1 MVTRRGGNGC
11 AGLLAGGNQLGLE
24 LRAVDPACARDYLP
38 DQAELSRAVDA
49 VRGGMGESVYASR
62 QDWEE
67 AQLKL
72 ALQLETL
79 GAAAGDQLSVDEQAL
94 ETAQEQLRYLDDL
107 LVASRAEIDAVRGTT
122 EAVLGVTTAVDA
134 LRAAILKEKED
145 GEGGGSGGGGSSGGG
160 GFAIGGSGPNDG
172 SNVPGTIPQT
182 KEEEILFQ
190 YKGYDPSSTED
201 LRKAYNKA
209 LYYNWTIE
217 DIARAYDVD
226 YEDMR
231 KLFED
236 HGIPA
241 FARGGAH
248 LGGVRLVGEEGP
260 ELEVTGAARIY
271 SAGQTRDMLSQIAG
285 GGSSAEMARAMDRLA
300 LAVESQGTRLGDIG
314 QHTRDTA
321 DVLLRVTRG
330 AQAMQIAGSASV
342 LEL

>member
-1 MVTRRGGNGC
+1 
-11 AGLLAGGNQLGLE
+11 
-24 LRAVDPACARDYLP
+24 
-38 DQAELSRAVDA
+38 
-49 VRGGMGESVYASR
+49 MGESAYASR
-62 QDWEE
+62 LEWEE

-79 GAAAGDQLSVDEQAL
+79 GTAAGDQLSVDEQTL

-145 GEGGGSGGGGSSGGG
+145 GEGKGGEGDSGGSGGGK
-160 GFAIGGSGPNDG
+160 FAIGGSGPGDG
-172 SNVPGTIPQT
+172 GGGGYVPETEAE
-182 KEEEILFQ
+182 KILRHF
-190 YKGYDPSSTED
+190 KGFDPGSTDD
-201 LRKAYNKA
+201 LLKAYNMS
-209 LYYNWTIE
+209 LFYDWSIE
-217 DIARAYDVD
+217 DIADAYGVGAD
-226 YEDMR
+226 DMR

-241 FARGGAH
+241 FARGGSH

-260 ELEVTGAARIY
+260 ELEVTGASRIY

-285 GGSSAEMARAMDRLA
+285 GGSSTEMARAMERLA
-300 LAVESQGTRLGDIG
+300 LAVESQGARLGDIG

-330 AQAMQIAGSASV
+330 AQAMQIASSASA
-342 LEL
+342 LELRV